1 MSGLLGRRVLVTRP
15 RDQAASLVAGLEAS
29 GAVPV
34 VMPLITIARPR
45 DPGPARDAIRRLGSY
60 DWVVCTSANGARA
73 LAARL
78 RDEELDWPSGPRL
91 AAIGPRTAQAARD
104 EGLPVHAQP
113 AEFRGRAVPAALGNV
128 RDRFVLL
135 PRSDI
140 GREETPEA
148 LRSAGAIVDDVVFYR
163 TVSATPEPEALA
175 ELATGVDILTFT
187 SPSTV
192 TAFATLGAIAEALAA
207 TATIACIGPVTADAA
222 RSIGW
227 TVHVQPAEY
236 TAEALLEALRGIS

>member
-1 MSGLLGRRVLVTRP
+1 
-15 RDQAASLVAGLEAS
+15 
-29 GAVPV
+29 
-34 VMPLITIARPR
+34 
-45 DPGPARDAIRRLGSY
+45 
-60 DWVVCTSANGARA
+60 
-73 LAARL
+73 
-78 RDEELDWPSGPRL
+78 
-91 AAIGPRTAQAARD
+91 
-104 EGLPVHAQP
+104 
-113 AEFRGRAVPAALGNV
+113 
-128 RDRFVLL
+128 
-135 PRSDI
+135 
-140 GREETPEA
+140 